1 MTSRPQIPHRS
12 LLSLLV
18 LVAALSGAATPRATS
33 AEIKTFGDMATF
45 LAETGG
51 AAATGA
57 LPDLGLVTTATVG
70 SVTFGV
76 APGGDNLAIGAAG
89 TLAAPDWYALLPG
102 NDIALGFE
110 NLSVA
115 TAAPVYALGWEFAQ
129 PDVTMPS
136 FGGLAVDSTYEVSLY
151 HGATLVGQAQFT
163 SIPTDVVTFLGVW
176 SSAPFTHAE
185 IVDVTQSPFVD
196 DDEFFGEFFSG
207 TTPLPTVTSFTD
219 RATFLAA
226 TGATN
231 ASGPLPNLGTA
242 TSVKLGSVT
251 YGIAPGGD
259 NMAMG
264 AFGISGLA
272 DWCPQI
278 PGNDVALGYE
288 NLQLDLDQPVLAL
301 GIDFVQPDATIAP
314 WGGTPIDSTYEV
326 ALYLGGTF
334 VTQASFSAIAV
345 DQLAFLGVSSP
356 TPFDRVTII
365 DVTNTPFVDDDEFF
379 GEVYTAPAA
388 GPWTNLGSSQSGVY
402 GDPLLFGTG
411 ALTPGSSGSLDLVQA
426 NAATPV
432 LLVVALSANP
442 TPALCGTIVPLPVLA
457 TLGLMTDPA
466 GEIHIPWA
474 SWSSGLSG
482 LGLHFQYLI
491 VDPVAPCGVAMS
503 NALRGDVP

>member
-12 LLSLLV
+12 LPSLLV

-207 TTPLPTVTSFTD
+207 TTPTSTTVSKPGGTLIRRVSTISARSRAGRSFQS
-219 RATFLAA
+219 RALASHA
-226 TGATN
+226 ARFAVP
-231 ASGPLPNLGTA
+231 ASVQVRTRSFVFAGSWTASSHGERSSSTRQLGPSGRGSRRSKRAERYSPHAPVARSDEAIL
-242 TSVKLGSVT
+242 TSV
-251 YGIAPGGD
+251 
-259 NMAMG
+259 
-264 AFGISGLA
+264 
-272 DWCPQI
+272 C
-278 PGNDVALGYE
+278 
-288 NLQLDLDQPVLAL
+288 
-301 GIDFVQPDATIAP
+301 IDF
-314 WGGTPIDSTYEV
+314 
-326 ALYLGGTF
+326 
-334 VTQASFSAIAV
+334 
-345 DQLAFLGVSSP
+345 
-356 TPFDRVTII
+356 
-365 DVTNTPFVDDDEFF
+365 
-379 GEVYTAPAA
+379 
-388 GPWTNLGSSQSGVY
+388 
-402 GDPLLFGTG
+402 
-411 ALTPGSSGSLDLVQA
+411 
-426 NAATPV
+426 
-432 LLVVALSANP
+432 
-442 TPALCGTIVPLPVLA
+442 LC
-457 TLGLMTDPA
+457 
-466 GEIHIPWA
+466 
-474 SWSSGLSG
+474 
-482 LGLHFQYLI
+482 
-491 VDPVAPCGVAMS
+491 
-503 NALRGDVP
+503 